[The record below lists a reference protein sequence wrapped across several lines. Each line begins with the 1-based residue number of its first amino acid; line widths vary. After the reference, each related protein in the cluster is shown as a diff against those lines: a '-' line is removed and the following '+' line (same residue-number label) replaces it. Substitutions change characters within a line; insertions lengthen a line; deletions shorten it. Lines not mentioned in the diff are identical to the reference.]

1 VGDVQRGS
9 VDGQADGV
17 DVWRE
22 VFVVHRAVYCA
33 RCAQCTP
40 IAMDQSLRSTTFL
53 FFALFF
59 CSGYKRQEVKLH
71 HLSLHPSSAVSDR
84 RATVPFY
91 IPAVSR

>member
-40 IAMDQSLRSTTFL
+40 IAMDQSLRSTTF
-53 FFALFF
+53 FFLLCFSAPDTR
-59 CSGYKRQEVKLH
+59 GKR
-71 HLSLHPSSAVSDR
+71 
-84 RATVPFY
+84 
-91 IPAVSR
+91 